1 MGGLTTY
8 CGGSVA
14 PETHD
19 QNTAGQCQK
28 NTGMLE
34 AVKEKLSM
42 KKQEISTTVVAYTA
56 NKTKERKMDEW
67 IMN

>member
-8 CGGSVA
+8 FGGSVA

-42 KKQEISTTVVAYTA
+42 KK
-56 NKTKERKMDEW
+56 
-67 IMN
+67 